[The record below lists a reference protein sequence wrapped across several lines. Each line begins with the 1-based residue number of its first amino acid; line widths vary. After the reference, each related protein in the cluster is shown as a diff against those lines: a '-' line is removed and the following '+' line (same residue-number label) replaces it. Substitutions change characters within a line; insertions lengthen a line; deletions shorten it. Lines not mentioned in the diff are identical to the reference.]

1 MNIAH
6 ILFFVASVQNDHNMT
21 FFLYSEF
28 SFEEVQG
35 NGCNRENVNDEPTSK
50 SLSSAVRTFTLIRS
64 SQTKL
69 AVCVN
74 MRMRI
79 DEPTFLTS
87 VKVTAFKKDFGIF

>member
-1 MNIAH
+1 MIH
-6 ILFFVASVQNDHNMT
+6 
-21 FFLYSEF
+21 
-28 SFEEVQG
+28 G
-35 NGCNRENVNDEPTSK
+35 ENEAMSRLSTS
-50 SLSSAVRTFTLIRS
+50 LLSAVRAFTLIRS

-79 DEPTFLTS
+79 DEAAFLTF